1 MIFAASSES
10 GSAQNLSARIRH
22 AAAFSARTRWRS
34 TVFNIDPLQKMYKL
48 TNIMISY
55 VNYKLQ
61 RHWYDCLA
69 RAYLKYCTLV
79 CSRFRRPSNSKSG
92 SALFKNKTS
101 TSTSSRAGWKKS
113 ARNVWNQWKHWVLI
127 LVGICFLKLFWKT
140 L

>member
-34 TVFNIDPLQKMYKL
+34 TVFNIDPLQQTYNF
-48 TNIMISY
+48 TIIMILY
-55 VNYKLQ
+55 VNYAERNYKKWVRFLN
-61 RHWYDCLA
+61 

-127 LVGICFLKLFWKT
+127 LVVIC
-140 L
+140 